1 MKRSRIALSW
11 FAAGA
16 ATSAAVATALV
27 REEPDEVF
35 PYLRITEPNPELS
48 PENYSEVASFAGRML
63 RECGATRFDVTSWG
77 VDVQSYAYL
86 PLVEENSKAIGCVL
100 KRSAED
106 SFESD
111 LVFDLPDGW

>member
-16 ATSAAVATALV
+16 ATSAAVAFATALV

-63 RECGATRFDVTSWG
+63 RECGATRFDV
-77 VDVQSYAYL
+77 QSYAYL